1 MLVDLRAQYARI
13 KDDVDRRIKAVLEHG
28 QYILGPE
35 VRELEERL
43 AARTGVK
50 HCLAVASGTD
60 ALLMPLMALG
70 VGPGDEVI
78 TSPFT
83 FVATAEVI
91 RLVGATPVYG
101 DIDPQTYNL
110 DPKGLEAL
118 ITKRTRA
125 ILPVS
130 LFGQCADFDAINAI
144 AARHKLPVIE
154 DAAQSLGATW
164 RGKQSGSLTTLSGT
178 SFYPSKP
185 LGGYGDG
192 GAVFTDDDALAGALR
207 EIRVHGQSSTYRYAR
222 VGLNGRLDSIQ
233 CAVLLAKL
241 AVFPAELDRR
251 ARVAARYDRLLAGV
265 VQTPL
270 VRPPAASIHAQYTI
284 EVDDRDGVRAR
295 LKDAGVTTAVYYPST
310 LNHEGPYRDEGARV
324 PRAERAATRVL
335 SLPMHAY
342 LEEAEQDRI
351 VEAMRRAVPTSSGRS
366 PAPAGPRP

>member
-13 KDDVDRRIKAVLEHG
+13 RDDVDRRIKAVLEHG

-35 VRELEERL
+35 VRELEDRL
-43 AARTGVK
+43 AAQVGVK

-60 ALLMPLMALG
+60 ALLMSLMALG
-70 VGPGDEVI
+70 VGPGDEVV
-78 TSPFT
+78 TTPFT

-110 DPKGLEAL
+110 DPGGIEAL

-125 ILPVS
+125 IMPVS

-144 AARHKLPVIE
+144 AARHGLPVIE

-164 RGKQSGSLTTLSGT
+164 NGKPSCSLTTLAGT

-192 GAVFTDDDALAGALR
+192 GAVFTGDDELARLLR
-207 EIRVHGQSSTYRYAR
+207 EIRVHGQSATYKYAR
-222 VGLNGRLDSIQ
+222 IGINGRLDSIQ
-233 CAVLLAKL
+233 CAILLAKL
-241 AVFPAELDRR
+241 AVFPDELERR
-251 ARVAARYDRLLAGV
+251 ARIAQRYDQLLAGV

-270 VRPPAASIHAQYTI
+270 VPTPATSVYAQYTI
-284 EVDDRDGVRAR
+284 EVDDRDAVRAR
-295 LKDAGVTTAVYYPST
+295 LKDAGVTTGVYYPGT
-310 LNHEGPYRDEGARV
+310 LNHEGPYRDERARV
-324 PRAERAATRVL
+324 PHAERAATRVL
-335 SLPMHAY
+335 ALPFDAY
-342 LEEAEQDRI
+342 LTAERQDAI
-351 VEAMRRAVPTSSGRS
+351 VESVKRALR
-366 PAPAGPRP
+366 

>member
-1 MLVDLRAQYARI
+1 MLIDLRAQYARI
-13 KDDVDRRIKAVLEHG
+13 KDDVDRRIRAVLEHG

-43 AARTGVK
+43 AAHAGVK

-101 DIDPQTYNL
+101 DIDPRTYNL
-110 DPKGLEAL
+110 DPQHLEGL

-125 ILPVS
+125 IMPVS

-144 AARHKLPVIE
+144 AARHRLPVIE

-164 RGKQSGSLTTLSGT
+164 HGKPSCSLTVMAGT

-192 GAVFTDDDALAGALR
+192 GAVFTSDDEHARVLR
-207 EIRVHGQSSTYRYAR
+207 EIRVHGQSATYKYSR
-222 VGLNGRLDSIQ
+222 VGINGRLDSIQ
-233 CAVLLAKL
+233 CAILLAKL
-241 AVFPAELDRR
+241 AVFPAEVGAR
-251 ARVAARYDRLLAGV
+251 ARIAARYDKLLAGV

-270 VRPPAASIHAQYTI
+270 VRAPATSVYAQYTI
-284 EVDDRDGVRAR
+284 EVDDRDAVRAR
-295 LKDAGVTTAVYYPST
+295 LKEAGVTTGVYYPST
-310 LNHEGPYRDEGARV
+310 LNHEGPYRDARARV
-324 PRAERAATRVL
+324 PYAERAATRVL
-335 SLPMHAY
+335 ALPFDAY
-342 LEEAEQDRI
+342 LTEQRQDSI
-351 VEAMRRAVPTSSGRS
+351 VAAVKQALR
-366 PAPAGPRP
+366 